1 MKWVNIGVDSQEDRL
16 RIAGILCENGYKVY
30 CKSVKSPYR
39 LSAEHYVCVLLS
51 EAEMTDDEED

>member
-1 MKWVNIGVDSQEDRL
+1 MKWVHIGVDNQEDRL

-30 CKSVKSPYR
+30 CKPVRSPYR

-51 EAEMTDDEED
+51 DAVISDAEEE